1 MWGKR
6 DDGPIGVGDSP
17 LSGSAQ
23 VELAAAA
30 DFDLGRLHVQPSTLQ
45 LVSDGNSSTL
55 EPRVMQALIV
65 LAQHREQVVSRDQLV
80 TQCWDGRA
88 VSEDAI
94 NRCIAKVRRV
104 GAGSAGF

>member
-1 MWGKR
+1 MSELALRYRRKTSR
-6 DDGPIGVGDSP
+6 HE
-17 LSGSAQ
+17 

-80 TQCWDGRA
+80 TQC
-88 VSEDAI
+88 
-94 NRCIAKVRRV
+94 CMPL
-104 GAGSAGF
+104 